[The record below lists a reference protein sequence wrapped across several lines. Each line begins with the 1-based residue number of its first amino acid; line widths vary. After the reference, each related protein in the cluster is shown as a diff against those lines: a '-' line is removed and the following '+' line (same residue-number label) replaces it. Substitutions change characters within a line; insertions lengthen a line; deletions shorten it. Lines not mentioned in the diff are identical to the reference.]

1 MGQKGG
7 PNIPIENSV
16 FVVDS
21 KNPRTTLSTLLA
33 LFSNA
38 LGSNTGVNLSG
49 FGYTS
54 AFTFSTSTT
63 NFNFS
68 DLSVLKFTNN
78 LTISSWIYPVS
89 YGGVSSGRIYDK
101 FKTTIPQSGYAM
113 WIDNNIGTNAI
124 AFGTGWSV
132 STSVAR
138 VNNVITLNTWQHVS
152 VTFSGSACTFY
163 INGASVGT
171 STGIQAPTS
180 GTNSAIIGNNTGNT
194 NNFDGKID
202 NLRIYSRALKGSE
215 ISQIYNATKSRY
227 GL

>member
-7 PNIPIENSV
+7 PNIPVENSV
-16 FVVDS
+16 FVIDS
-21 KNPRTTLSTLLA
+21 KNPRSNLSSLLA

-38 LGSNTGVNLSG
+38 LGSNTSVTLSG
-49 FGYTS
+49 SGYTS

-78 LTISSWIYPVS
+78 LTISSWIYPNS
-89 YGGVSSGRIYDK
+89 FGGGSSGRIYDK
-101 FKTTIPQSGYAM
+101 FKTTLPQSGYAM

-124 AFGTGWSV
+124 AFGTGYVV

-138 VNNVITLNTWQHVS
+138 VNNVITLYTWQHVS
-152 VTFSGSACTFY
+152 VTFSGTACTFY
-163 INGASVGT
+163 LNGASVGT
-171 STGIQAPTS
+171 VTGITAPTS
-180 GTNSAIIGNNTGNT
+180 GTNAAIIGNNTGNT
-194 NNFDGKID
+194 NYFDGKID
-202 NLRIYSRALKGSE
+202 NLRIYSRALKDSE

>member
-7 PNIPIENSV
+7 PNIPVENSV
-16 FVVDS
+16 FVIDS
-21 KNPRTTLSTLLA
+21 KNPRSNLSSLLA

-38 LGSNTGVNLSG
+38 LGSNTSVTLSG
-49 FGYTS
+49 SGYTS

-78 LTISSWIYPVS
+78 LTISSWIYPNS
-89 YGGVSSGRIYDK
+89 FGGGSSGRIYDK
-101 FKTTIPQSGYAM
+101 FKTTLPQSGYAM

-124 AFGTGWSV
+124 AFGTGYVV

-138 VNNVITLNTWQHVS
+138 VNNVITLYTWQHVS
-152 VTFSGSACTFY
+152 VTFSGTACTFY
-163 INGASVGT
+163 LNGASVGT
-171 STGIQAPTS
+171 VTGITAPTS
-180 GTNSAIIGNNTGNT
+180 GTNAAIIGNNTGNT
-194 NNFDGKID
+194 NYFDGKID
-202 NLRIYSRALKGSE
+202 NLRIYSRALKSSE